1 MRSCLYVEILKGKKW
16 VHISHTSTEMEEP
29 EFKKEKKEVTIYIM
43 RSTGKIV
50 EAGAFIRNIDN

>member
-1 MRSCLYVEILKGKKW
+1 M
-16 VHISHTSTEMEEP
+16 HISHTSTEMEEP
-29 EFKKEKKEVTIYIM
+29 ELKKEKKEVTIYIM